1 MLVRQD
7 AQPNDERNST
17 DTARTGRTELSAVAA
32 HAHNEGHQI
41 HWEPMVIKKESN
53 LVKRKVLEALT
64 IKKLGRKTIN
74 QDSGLKLS
82 HIWLDLIQ

>member
-1 MLVRQD
+1 MIV
-7 AQPNDERNST
+7 
-17 DTARTGRTELSAVAA
+17 
-32 HAHNEGHQI
+32 
-41 HWEPMVIKKESN
+41 KKKSN

-82 HIWLDLIQ
+82 NIWLDLIQ